1 MNVLLVDDHPMVNSG
16 LAAILEETGKLKVTG
31 QATTLAQ
38 AKQFIETNAD
48 NKNIFPSL
56 ILLDITLGSDNGL
69 DLIPYLE
76 YFCTDKKIQKP
87 FILVCSVLEEPFRIQ
102 SALKM
107 GASGYIPKTGGKIEI
122 LEAIDTV
129 LRGEVY
135 LSEKQSEKLKNSY
148 GLCSKFTKREL
159 EIFTLIKEKKN
170 NKEIAEELG
179 LNFRTVENLVSNIY
193 FKTGAASRDDLLK
206 L

>member
-1 MNVLLVDDHPMVNSG
+1 MNVLLIDDHPMVNSG
-16 LAAILEETGKLKVTG
+16 LAAILEETGRFKVTG
-31 QATTLAQ
+31 QAVSLDE
-38 AKQFIETNAD
+38 AKQITETSVEENS
-48 NKNIFPSL
+48 FPSVV
-56 ILLDITLGSDNGL
+56 ILDITLGEENGL
-69 DLIPYLE
+69 DYIPYLNKICAE
-76 YFCTDKKIQKP
+76 KKLQKP
-87 FILVCSVLEEPFRIQ
+87 KVLICSVLEEPFRIQ
-102 SALKM
+102 SALRM
-107 GASGYIPKTGGKIEI
+107 GASGYIPKTGSKIEI

-159 EIFTLIKEKKN
+159 EIFILIKEKKN

-179 LNFRTVENLVSNIY
+179 LNFRTVENHVSNIY
-193 FKTGAASRDDLLK
+193 FKTGAADREELIK

>member
-16 LAAILEETGKLKVTG
+16 LAAILEETGRFKVTG
-31 QATTLAQ
+31 QAISLDE
-38 AKQFIETNAD
+38 AKQITETSVKENS
-48 NKNIFPSL
+48 FPSVV
-56 ILLDITLGSDNGL
+56 ILDITLGDENGL
-69 DLIPYLE
+69 DYIPYLDK
-76 YFCTDKKIQKP
+76 FCAEKKLQKP
-87 FILVCSVLEEPFRIQ
+87 KVLICSVLEEPFRIQ
-102 SALKM
+102 SALRM
-107 GASGYIPKTGGKIEI
+107 GASGYIPKTGSKIEI

-193 FKTGAASRDDLLK
+193 FKTGAASRDELLK